1 MRHVDLLRSR
11 RPTAG
16 TDPDPRARTGAA
28 EQPQS
33 VTVELV
39 LLQDVYSSYA
49 ANWARVANTSGID
62 RIQVGDRFREQGVGP
77 GGEELEVAGISLS
90 PVGGVS
96 KIFFNRCANVTQ
108 PSLHRLG
115 AVLEMVT
122 VRFAVAPQMALV
134 NASAATAHVFDV
146 PVHNKKV
153 KKVTDAERLLIES
166 MAMQNRSLTVAEE
179 IVEELVP
186 AYRGRG
192 RPRGSKNKTK
202 TARTAAAEAFGLG

>member
-1 MRHVDLLRSR
+1 M
-11 RPTAG
+11 
-16 TDPDPRARTGAA
+16 
-28 EQPQS
+28 
-33 VTVELV
+33 ELV

-62 RIQVGDRFREQGVGP
+62 RIQIGDRFREQGVGP

-108 PSLHRLG
+108 PGLHRLG
-115 AVLEMVT
+115 AVLEQVGISVQTEPLHNGIEEAVSLT
-122 VRFAVAPQMALV
+122 VEPAQVE
-134 NASAATAHVFDV
+134 AT
-146 PVHNKKV
+146 KE
-153 KKVTDAERLLIES
+153 KVTDAERLLIAS
-166 MAMQNRSLTVAEE
+166 MAMQNRSLTIAEE

-202 TARTAAAEAFGLG
+202 TARTAAAEAFGLD